1 LADLGYR
8 LTGSASP
15 ILPIVIGD
23 AQQTMALSG
32 RLLELGVYAPAI
44 RPPTVPKETSRI
56 RVTVTSEHSRAH
68 LDRALAAFKQAGRE
82 LKII

>member
-1 LADLGYR
+1 MNAEMIRAGFVGLGSQ
-8 LTGSASP
+8 GA
-15 ILPIVIGD
+15 GM
-23 AQQTMALSG
+23 AQ

-44 RPPTVPKETSRI
+44 RPPTVPKKTSRI